1 MPNLGPAEL
10 LMILVVALVLFG
22 PRRLPEL
29 GKTVGQALRS
39 FRQATGSVTEELKA
53 GLEGTA
59 RTPPLPSVIA
69 PGASVP
75 AVPAAVSS
83 VVLDG
88 AADLRVAPVAVE
100 QTAPG
105 ERLNA

>member
-39 FRQATGSVTEELKA
+39 FPGSVTEELKA
-53 GLEGTA
+53 GLEA
-59 RTPPLPSVIA
+59 AAPTPPLPSVIA
-69 PGASVP
+69 PAASVP

-83 VVLDG
+83 VVLG
-88 AADLRVAPVAVE
+88 AGRSPGRPGHGGAGCPRRAP
-100 QTAPG
+100 
-105 ERLNA
+105 